1 MRAPLSDAKPL
12 RCLETVVAS
21 RRSPCPF
28 VELCRAPGARRMRAR
43 QGGVRRPFLP
53 AQRRPWAPAAARKK
67 PQPGRR
73 QATRPNPPFAQ
84 TRRRRSHRHSHR
96 QRADKTA
103 GAVDYV
109 QWCSMR
115 SPTPSEF
122 AGYYRGGPSIDAAG
136 QGRAGQGRTGHG
148 RNKRAPPILLQSPLS
163 PPTR

>member
-96 QRADKTA
+96 QRADRTA
-103 GAVDYV
+103 GRSTTCSGAQCVRRPRASSPATTEAVR
-109 QWCSMR
+109 R
-115 SPTPSEF
+115 STPL
-122 AGYYRGGPSIDAAG
+122 D
-136 QGRAGQGRTGHG
+136 RAGQGRTGQG